1 MRITINHD
9 LEKKIVAFCDDELN
23 YHINE
28 CGCAE
33 EYKDEIEAQIELL
46 RLMGY
51 DEMADRY
58 DDDFIA
64 YMDDYEYRRSKE
76 PIPWD
81 EADFGD
87 EEFPEPDN
95 GRYGLWE
102 E

>member
-1 MRITINHD
+1 MRITINRD

-33 EYKDEIEAQIELL
+33 EYKNEIEAQIELL

-51 DEMADRY
+51 DEMAD
-58 DDDFIA
+58 
-64 YMDDYEYRRSKE
+64 DY
-76 PIPWD
+76 
-81 EADFGD
+81 EADFNEYMENADFDD
-87 EEFPEPDN
+87 EDFDDDIDDEFPEPDN
-95 GRYGLWE
+95 DRYGLWE